1 MLPLRF
7 FISYTC
13 SWIIFIVI
21 GLGLDKIEIISNS
34 ILLKLLILMITIFVL
49 SKFLFKQLP
58 KISLDN
64 VSKSKFI
71 GIIIAFE
78 VGYMILRG
86 LIPDQVLPHTQVIG
100 FILRYLYSL
109 IILSILFKT
118 KKSNYT

>member
-13 SWIIFIVI
+13 SWVIFILI
-21 GLGLDKIEIISNS
+21 GMGLDQMELLNNS
-34 ILLKLLILMITIFVL
+34 IFLKILILMITIFVL

-58 KISLDN
+58 KTSLNN

-71 GIIIAFE
+71 CIIIAFE
-78 VGYMILRG
+78 VGYIILRG

-109 IILSILFKT
+109 IILSIWFKT
-118 KKSNYT
+118 KRMKNM